1 MEYGVML
8 VVVAAGALTVLRLRL
23 DQPRFVRLF
32 NAFTGSYLLCLSFLH
47 LVPGLYGAVEH
58 GHDQV
63 DPVGSVSIGVL
74 VLVGFFAQVL
84 LEGLS
89 MGAEHGHAHAAEGH
103 AHGVAEGHGHGGG
116 GHSHGQVVQ
125 LGVVVGLC
133 LHAMIEAT
141 AIGDV
146 AHHHDQESRSVLL
159 WSIAVH
165 KYPVTVAFFG
175 SLLQTGIPRARA
187 FIILGVFAAMAPI
200 GLFLGAHTP
209 LAEHS
214 RELTALVVG
223 IFMHVATTVLFE
235 TTESHRF
242 NVGKFIAILVGIGA
256 GALTLLAH

>member
-1 MEYGVML
+1 MEYAVMLL
-8 VVVAAGALTVLRLRL
+8 VVVAGAFTVLKLRL
-23 DQPRFVRLF
+23 DQPHSVRLF
-32 NAFTGSYLLCLSFLH
+32 NAFTGAYLLCLSFLH
-47 LVPGLYGAVEH
+47 LIPGLYGADGG
-58 GHDQV
+58 GHDHGEPLGAV
-63 DPVGSVSIGVL
+63 AIGAF

-103 AHGVAEGHGHGGG
+103 SHGAAGHGHGH
-116 GHSHGQVVQ
+116 GHVVQ

-141 AIGDV
+141 AIGDA
-146 AHHHDQESRSVLL
+146 AHHHDQESRSLLL

-175 SLLQTGIPRARA
+175 SLLQTGIARSRA
-187 FIILGVFAAMAPI
+187 FAILGVFAAMAPL
-200 GLFLGAHTP
+200 GLLLGAHTP

-214 RELTALVVG
+214 RQLTALVVG

-242 NVGKFIAILVGIGA
+242 NIGKFVAILVGIVA
-256 GALTLLAH
+256 GALTLLAHGP